1 MQTYIYIGI
10 SFNGHS
16 LIIFS
21 VVTRDIIYFW
31 HCVFIEGFMDQEKFP
46 VIVKPVESAGSDGV
60 PWTVIEL
67 AASIKCGSAGAVRVV
82 AETVDYCMGMTDMY
96 TFIYS
101 YI

>member
-21 VVTRDIIYFW
+21 VVTRDIIYFC
-31 HCVFIEGFMDQEKFP
+31 HCVFIEGIMDQEKYP

-82 AETVDYCMGMTDMY
+82 AEMVDYCMSMTDMY